1 MAEINALD
9 DRTEAA
15 LVTNIDE
22 TQMHTHDPANPQ
34 TAVGDNPT
42 IEDLEPKKTRGN
54 NLKKMEDA
62 KQRLLNQKLN
72 TQIASLKTEV
82 KQLKKEANKQKT
94 VLTESNEQIGLLKGQ
109 LDEAWRTNDT
119 QDAENKSLTDENTAL
134 QHEIQSMRTD
144 QVKLREATNENL
156 KLMKTIDTLKGKMA
170 LSEAQRK
177 QLETKL
183 DDCLQVQD
191 ESEKEYRKV
200 KQLLEEV
207 ESERTE
213 LLEQLD
219 SSNASVETDS
229 SQPKPIGIVVFDK
242 VAEPIVSR
250 LDTKVTWEKKLTNLE
265 EMVNLS
271 ELSHAD
277 IVLLMIGSE
286 DIRGGMKGQEAF
298 AKLKAIITEVRKDTS
313 VVVMDIPPSN
323 QRGASGRISLM
334 NFKLGKLELENVKF
348 IETTSK
354 STLREEILDQNDA
367 LLDQAVAHIS
377 RQINATLTI
386 PTTLKI
392 RNVPSMQ
399 IPVAEQS
406 YYMQEVVKIE
416 KKDIGKIIGKSGST
430 ITRLSKD
437 FGVNLNIGKW
447 SEPKRENKEEFEQK
461 MDGVLIM
468 GNSNDVKEA
477 AHAIRNL
484 LDIEEPAEK
493 KRKY

>member
-1 MAEINALD
+1 MAETNALD

-15 LVTNIDE
+15 LITNIDE

-94 VLTESNEQIGLLKGQ
+94 VLTESDEQIGLLKGQ
-109 LDEAWRTNDT
+109 LDEAWHSNDT

-207 ESERTE
+207 
-213 LLEQLD
+213 
-219 SSNASVETDS
+219 
-229 SQPKPIGIVVFDK
+229 
-242 VAEPIVSR
+242 
-250 LDTKVTWEKKLTNLE
+250 
-265 EMVNLS
+265 
-271 ELSHAD
+271 
-277 IVLLMIGSE
+277 
-286 DIRGGMKGQEAF
+286 
-298 AKLKAIITEVRKDTS
+298 
-313 VVVMDIPPSN
+313 
-323 QRGASGRISLM
+323 
-334 NFKLGKLELENVKF
+334 
-348 IETTSK
+348 
-354 STLREEILDQNDA
+354 
-367 LLDQAVAHIS
+367 
-377 RQINATLTI
+377 
-386 PTTLKI
+386 
-392 RNVPSMQ
+392 
-399 IPVAEQS
+399 
-406 YYMQEVVKIE
+406 
-416 KKDIGKIIGKSGST
+416 
-430 ITRLSKD
+430 
-437 FGVNLNIGKW
+437 
-447 SEPKRENKEEFEQK
+447 
-461 MDGVLIM
+461 
-468 GNSNDVKEA
+468 
-477 AHAIRNL
+477 
-484 LDIEEPAEK
+484 
-493 KRKY
+493 